1 MKKRY
6 FSFIFA
12 FVLLVPCMLL
22 LTACGGKKVTTITI
36 DNMFVGE
43 KKVEYEYGTSINDII
58 STDLTVTAQY
68 DDNST
73 KVLNSDE
80 YKIEFF
86 KDSQKVE
93 KFKDLPDIGEY
104 SIRVSYDIVMQESS
118 FWIIPSENPYY
129 TVSLSHKSWTYGDK
143 NNIPT
148 VTLAN
153 YDSQEGDN
161 VSYYYIEKS
170 DYDNLNEQEKKNP
183 SYYANDWASVADG
196 NTPLD
201 AGQYYVFANIDFVNA
216 SNYTGLTVIDNNAL
230 LTVNK
235 KTITVTPNDAT
246 GVYALEYNY
255 MLSGESTSGGDYLIG
270 DITLDDI
277 IIENYHANISGVE
290 GYFDWANPNQ
300 TLDTSDNGKS
310 YQIVFIPYSKDN
322 YNVLYTEGEL
332 TLAVS
337 VEKGIVG
344 DSNEMKIYFEDSQ
357 TDTITYDGQEHSVLL
372 NNHFD
377 IHNYGGELKNI
388 VTFKN
393 QKGEDVAVRYEEL
406 EGGLDALFIDGL
418 KEIGTYQFI
427 VTIVDTT
434 NYCWE
439 NGTTDPIKFS
449 VTIIKNSDLLNVE
462 GNYEPVNPE
471 TDGNLDPQP
480 SYMEYMGR
488 WMEVGMETIAA
499 DYNAQIQ
506 IDYKDQNQTLKI
518 TGNLNNKYNDVATND
533 EPTYNDFITKT
544 TLTHGKDSYVING
557 KVDTSGLNNEY
568 TVTKNGETT
577 NFVIDENLHSLIM
590 TALRIDLA
598 NNSISSEE
606 QIYSV
611 AQDSE
616 NLKIKIESSFEGGNV
631 EVYFVFDAEGNFVGH
646 KVSMTSVDGTMSY
659 SIQMKLVK

>member
-1 MKKRY
+1 MKKSY

-12 FVLLVPCMLL
+12 IVLLVPCMLL
-22 LTACGGKKVTTITI
+22 LTACGSKKVQSITVE
-36 DNMFVGE
+36 DLFVGD
-43 KKVEYEYGTSINDII
+43 VFAEYQYGTNINDIL
-58 STDLTVTAQY
+58 STENVKVVATY

-93 KFKDLPDIGEY
+93 KIKDLPDVGHY

-129 TVSLSHKSWTYGDK
+129 TVSLSHKSWIYGDED
-143 NNIPT
+143 NIPT

-153 YDSQEGDN
+153 YDLQEGDN

-170 DYDNLNEQEKKNP
+170 VYANLNEQEKKYP
-183 SYYANDWASVADG
+183 SYYANDWAYVADG
-196 NTPLD
+196 NITLD
-201 AGQYYVFANIDFVNA
+201 AGQYYVFANINFVTS
-216 SNYTGLTVIDNNAL
+216 SNYTGLTVIDNNSL
-230 LTVNK
+230 ITVNK
-235 KTITVTPNDAT
+235 KNITVTPDDAT
-246 GVYALEYNY
+246 GVNALEFNY
-255 MLSGESTSGGDYLIG
+255 IHSGESTSGGDYHIG

-277 IIENYHANISGVE
+277 SLENYGANISGVE

-300 TLDTSDNGKS
+300 TLNTSDNGKS

-337 VEKGIVG
+337 VGKGIVG
-344 DSNEMKIYFEDSQ
+344 DSNEMKIYFKDSQ

-393 QKGEDVAVRYEEL
+393 QNGEDVAVRYEEL

-427 VTIVDTT
+427 VSIVDTT

-439 NGTTDPIKFS
+439 NGTTEPIKFS
-449 VTIIKNSDLLNVE
+449 VKIVENSDLLDVS
-462 GNYEPVNPE
+462 GKYEPVTPE
-471 TDGNLDPQP
+471 TDGN
-480 SYMEYMGR
+480 
-488 WMEVGMETIAA
+488 
-499 DYNAQIQ
+499 
-506 IDYKDQNQTLKI
+506 
-518 TGNLNNKYNDVATND
+518 
-533 EPTYNDFITKT
+533 
-544 TLTHGKDSYVING
+544 
-557 KVDTSGLNNEY
+557 
-568 TVTKNGETT
+568 
-577 NFVIDENLHSLIM
+577 
-590 TALRIDLA
+590 
-598 NNSISSEE
+598 
-606 QIYSV
+606 
-611 AQDSE
+611 
-616 NLKIKIESSFEGGNV
+616 
-631 EVYFVFDAEGNFVGH
+631 
-646 KVSMTSVDGTMSY
+646 
-659 SIQMKLVK
+659 

>member
-1 MKKRY
+1 MKKKY

-22 LTACGGKKVTTITI
+22 LTACGGKKVTTITV

-43 KKVEYEYGTSINDII
+43 RKDEYEYGTSINDII

-93 KFKDLPDIGEY
+93 KIKDLPDVGEY
-104 SIRVSYDIVMQESS
+104 SIRVSYDIVIEDSS

-129 TVSLSHKSWTYGDK
+129 TVSLSHKSWTYGDED
-143 NNIPT
+143 NIPT
-148 VTLAN
+148 VTLAK
-153 YDSQEGDN
+153 YDLQEGDN

-183 SYYANDWASVADG
+183 SGSGYAYDWAYVADG
-196 NTPLD
+196 TTTLN
-201 AGQYYVFANIDFVNA
+201 AGQYYVFANIDFVNP
-216 SNYTGLTVIDNNAL
+216 SNYTGLTVIDNNSL
-230 LTVNK
+230 ITVNK
-235 KTITVTPNDAT
+235 KTITVTPDDAT
-246 GVYALEYNY
+246 GVCALKFNY
-255 MLSGESTSGGDYLIG
+255 ILSGESTSGGDYLIG

-290 GYFDWANPNQ
+290 GDFDWANPNQ
-300 TLDTSDNGKS
+300 TLNASDNGKS

-322 YNVLYTEGEL
+322 YNVLYTEGKL

-344 DSNEMKIYFEDSQ
+344 DSDEMEIYFEDSQ

-372 NNHFD
+372 NDHFD

-393 QKGEDVAVRYEEL
+393 QNGEDVAVRYEEL
-406 EGGLDALFIDGL
+406 DGGLDALFIDGL

-427 VTIVDTT
+427 VSIVDTT

-439 NGTTDPIKFS
+439 NGTTEPIKFS
-449 VTIIKNSDLLNVE
+449 VKIVDLLDVE
-462 GNYEPVNPE
+462 GNYQPVNPE
-471 TDGNLDPQP
+471 TDGALNPA
-480 SYMEYMGR
+480 YMEYMGR
-488 WMEVGMETIAA
+488 WMEIGMETTAP
-499 DYNAQIQ
+499 DYDAQIQ
-506 IDYKDQNQTLKI
+506 IDYKDQNQTLNI
-518 TGNLNNKYNDVATND
+518 TGNLNNKYNDVATD
-533 EPTYNDFITKT
+533 EPTYNDFITNT
-544 TLTHGKDSYVING
+544 TLTHGKDNYVING
-557 KVDTSGLNNEY
+557 KVDTSDLNNKY
-568 TVTKNGETT
+568 TVTKNGEATD
-577 NFVIDENLHSLIM
+577 FVINENLHSLIM

-598 NNSISSEE
+598 NNSISGGAP
-606 QIYSV
+606 IYSV

-616 NLKIKIESSFEGGNV
+616 NLKIKIENQHSEGFTT
-631 EVYFVFDAEGNFVGH
+631 VYFVFDVEGNFVGH